1 MGSFNTACFATRQT
15 ITPGDEV
22 VLIPISQNTSGKPI
36 NIFQSDGK
44 KLQVF
49 GCFDTTCY
57 PTAFWDY
64 YGLFLTG
71 VYDDYGRFEI
81 NREPE
86 NIKRLKSLLI
96 SLKTDLFQTELGE
109 NEYHD
114 LAVRT
119 PDVSE
124 DTIEDKVISE
134 WEELHNGIFQGRAFI
149 KKFFGQP
156 AQFSLAVILKVTYDE
171 LIKMMKNQKL
181 YSGAKCSV
189 EGLAIETFQSQNR
202 CMGSFKGL
210 EDPVSELV
218 NFFARSIKSAPRRII
233 GGISCFG
240 LEDLDESPISDE
252 QLHELIT
259 AYHEF
264 INSNEE
270 NVQIMVPIIKKIIG
284 WQLENFIAHMAL
296 SELEIRIEPTYY
308 VGQDYDNSIGK
319 KFKKLVSAVS
329 NAHSKALKERY
340 ESF

>member
-1 MGSFNTACFATRQT
+1 
-15 ITPGDEV
+15 
-22 VLIPISQNTSGKPI
+22 
-36 NIFQSDGK
+36 
-44 KLQVF
+44 
-49 GCFDTTCY
+49 
-57 PTAFWDY
+57 
-64 YGLFLTG
+64 
-71 VYDDYGRFEI
+71 
-81 NREPE
+81 
-86 NIKRLKSLLI
+86 
-96 SLKTDLFQTELGE
+96 
-109 NEYHD
+109 
-114 LAVRT
+114 
-119 PDVSE
+119 
-124 DTIEDKVISE
+124 
-134 WEELHNGIFQGRAFI
+134 
-149 KKFFGQP
+149 
-156 AQFSLAVILKVTYDE
+156 
-171 LIKMMKNQKL
+171 
-181 YSGAKCSV
+181 
-189 EGLAIETFQSQNR
+189 
-202 CMGSFKGL
+202 MGSFKGL
-210 EDPVSELV
+210 EDPV

-270 NVQIMVPIIKKIIG
+270 NAQIMVPIIKKIIG